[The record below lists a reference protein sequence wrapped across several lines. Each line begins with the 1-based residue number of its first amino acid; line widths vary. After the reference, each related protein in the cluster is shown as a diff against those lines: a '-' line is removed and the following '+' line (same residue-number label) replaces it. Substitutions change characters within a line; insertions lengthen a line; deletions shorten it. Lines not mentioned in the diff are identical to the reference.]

1 MQRYKRLT
9 HQLNDEN
16 VSSSKSFVGYL
27 LEKAKSIF
35 DIDSSAA
42 RKEKSEIQVVK
53 KKRTTIVQHLIN
65 ASDPGPTTQQFSND
79 KSNYSSSIYKDDNMI
94 SSMNAPISSESYEL
108 YKRYEGIYDN
118 NLILVSNCD
127 DLDEFYQNECISSMH
142 YPQSSSLSSKGGY
155 LQSESELK
163 SSSVEQNQSE
173 STILVHELF

>member
-53 KKRTTIVQHLIN
+53 KKRTSTSNQRN
-65 ASDPGPTTQQFSND
+65 PRPTTQQFDND
-79 KSNYSSSIYKDDNMI
+79 KSNYSSSIYKGDNMI

-127 DLDEFYQNECISSMH
+127 DSDEFYQNECISSMH